1 MDEKG
6 IMKDLTK
13 NNDVQLSVL
22 AAVGRTMIFVPIILT
37 ILSVIASLIGLNLDV
52 QSVASGL
59 GGVFLCG
66 IAILLYVAFRRF
78 RRGIRGEDAEED

>member
-1 MDEKG
+1 
-6 IMKDLTK
+6 MKDLT
-13 NNDVQLSVL
+13 NNSDVQLSVL
-22 AAVGRTMIFVPIILT
+22 ALLGRTMIFVPIILT
-37 ILSVIASLIGLNLDV
+37 ILSTIVSLIGLNLDV
-52 QSVASGL
+52 QSVALGL